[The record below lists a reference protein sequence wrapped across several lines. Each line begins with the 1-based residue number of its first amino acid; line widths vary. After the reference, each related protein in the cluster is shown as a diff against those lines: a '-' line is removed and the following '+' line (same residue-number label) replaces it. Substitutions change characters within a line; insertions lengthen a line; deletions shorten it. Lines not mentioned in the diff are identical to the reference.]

1 VKVLVIARHPDDET
15 LCCAGPIMN
24 FIEKGDKVKIVIVTD
39 GRYGSLSE
47 ELRGTETLVRIR
59 REEALRV
66 FKILGVEDYGFL
78 GFEDSKVSQKGREV
92 EGKTNPR

>member
-1 VKVLVIARHPDDET
+1 
-15 LCCAGPIMN
+15 MN

-47 ELRGTETLVRIR
+47 ELRGTETIVRIR

-66 FKILGVEDYGFL
+66 FKILGVEDYDFL
-78 GFEDSKVSQKGREV
+78 DFEDSKVSQRSKEV
-92 EGKTNPR
+92 EEKLS